1 MQQTYDTPGEVTV
14 TLEIANGDVAV
25 SAADTERTSIEIS
38 GYDKSTPPR
47 VSCEPVAGG
56 YRVTIEHRSK
66 RGWGFSFGRNPSF
79 ELTVPIGT
87 RIDGSTGSTEL
98 EVRGSLGSLAYR
110 TGSGD
115 VSFEEITGD
124 VQIACASGDVSGDAI
139 GGHLSFKGA
148 SGDLDIGSIAGGAL
162 IRSASGDISVRRLDG
177 PSTLTVGSGDIELRE
192 VGAGLVNVRAISG
205 DVQIGVREGMG
216 IWMDVSSTSGDVR
229 SGLDPVPR
237 GEASDGEPQLELTV
251 STVSGDVDINRVTTS
266 KR

>member
-1 MQQTYDTPGEVTV
+1 
-14 TLEIANGDVAV
+14 
-25 SAADTERTSIEIS
+25 
-38 GYDKSTPPR
+38 
-47 VSCEPVAGG
+47 
-56 YRVTIEHRSK
+56 
-66 RGWGFSFGRNPSF
+66 
-79 ELTVPIGT
+79 
-87 RIDGSTGSTEL
+87 
-98 EVRGSLGSLAYR
+98 
-110 TGSGD
+110 
-115 VSFEEITGD
+115 
-124 VQIACASGDVSGDAI
+124 VSGDAI